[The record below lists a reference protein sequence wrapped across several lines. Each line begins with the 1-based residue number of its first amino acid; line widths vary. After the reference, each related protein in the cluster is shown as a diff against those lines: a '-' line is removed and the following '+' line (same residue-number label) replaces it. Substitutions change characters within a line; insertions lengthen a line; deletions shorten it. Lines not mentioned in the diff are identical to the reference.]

1 MEINS
6 EQLQQL
12 SRDELIDIIQTQADL
27 LAAQAAQI
35 AQLQLQVQALTDQL
49 NKNSRNSSKPPSSDG
64 FKKQP
69 KSQRKKGHKRNGG
82 QPGHVGETLEMVA
95 EPDVIE
101 AHALDQCPAC
111 DADLQ
116 GVSSHDMQKRQV
128 FDVPPVRMVV
138 TEHQAEVKCCPQ
150 CQREVRA
157 SFPENVTQPVQY
169 GPGLQAQVVYLN
181 TYQLLPIARIAEY
194 VGDVY
199 GHTPSE
205 GLIVEALK
213 RAQGHIIPAVD
224 AIFAAVTQADVVHYD
239 ETGLRVNGKG
249 HWLHTA
255 STDTLSYYLVH
266 EKRGEDAMLDMN
278 VLPLQRGVAVHD
290 GFKTYFGFEAVEHAL
305 CNAHH
310 LRELTL
316 FADKDEAWAQGLIEV
331 LLAMK
336 TATEQARAN
345 DSPIPQADITAYEVR
360 YDELIVQGLK
370 AHPVQAKPDGHKGR
384 MKQSDAT
391 NLLLR
396 LQKYRAETLRFLH
409 DLRVPFDNNQ
419 AERDIRMMKVKQ
431 KISGG
436 FRTAD
441 GADRFAMIRSYI
453 DTARK
458 QGARV
463 LNALRDAFLGQPV
476 MPAPNTP
483 E

>member
-1 MEINS
+1 M
-6 EQLQQL
+6 
-12 SRDELIDIIQTQADL
+12 
-27 LAAQAAQI
+27 
-35 AQLQLQVQALTDQL
+35 
-49 NKNSRNSSKPPSSDG
+49 
-64 FKKQP
+64 
-69 KSQRKKGHKRNGG
+69 
-82 QPGHVGETLEMVA
+82 
-95 EPDVIE
+95 
-101 AHALDQCPAC
+101 
-111 DADLQ
+111 
-116 GVSSHDMQKRQV
+116 
-128 FDVPPVRMVV
+128 
-138 TEHQAEVKCCPQ
+138 
-150 CQREVRA
+150 
-157 SFPENVTQPVQY
+157 
-169 GPGLQAQVVYLN
+169 VYLSS
-181 TYQLLPIARIAEY
+181 YQLLPVARIAEY

-205 GLIVEALK
+205 GLILQALK
-213 RAQGHIIPAVD
+213 RAQGHITPAVD
-224 AIFAAVTQADVVHYD
+224 AIYEAVTQADVVHYD

-255 STDTLSYYLVH
+255 STDGLSYYLVH
-266 EKRGEDAMLDMN
+266 EKRGEEAMLDIN

-310 LRELTL
+310 LRELAF
-316 FADKDEAWAQGLIEV
+316 FADKGAAWAQGLIAV
-331 LLAMK
+331 LLEMK
-336 TATEQARAN
+336 TDTEQARAN
-345 DSPIPQADITAYEVR
+345 DSPMLEAHITDYEAR
-360 YDELIVQGLK
+360 YDALVAQGFE
-370 AHPVQAKPDGHKGR
+370 AHPVQERPEGHRGR

-458 QGARV
+458 QGVRV
-463 LNALRDAFLGQPV
+463 LDVIHNAFLGQPF
-476 MPAPNTP
+476 MPTVNTP

>member
-1 MEINS
+1 M
-6 EQLQQL
+6 
-12 SRDELIDIIQTQADL
+12 
-27 LAAQAAQI
+27 
-35 AQLQLQVQALTDQL
+35 
-49 NKNSRNSSKPPSSDG
+49 KN
-64 FKKQP
+64 
-69 KSQRKKGHKRNGG
+69 
-82 QPGHVGETLEMVA
+82 
-95 EPDVIE
+95 
-101 AHALDQCPAC
+101 
-111 DADLQ
+111 
-116 GVSSHDMQKRQV
+116 
-128 FDVPPVRMVV
+128 
-138 TEHQAEVKCCPQ
+138 
-150 CQREVRA
+150 
-157 SFPENVTQPVQY
+157 
-169 GPGLQAQVVYLN
+169 
-181 TYQLLPIARIAEY
+181 ARPRY
-194 VGDVY
+194 CV
-199 GHTPSE
+199 
-205 GLIVEALK
+205 
-213 RAQGHIIPAVD
+213 
-224 AIFAAVTQADVVHYD
+224 
-239 ETGLRVNGKG
+239 
-249 HWLHTA
+249 
-255 STDTLSYYLVH
+255 
-266 EKRGEDAMLDMN
+266 
-278 VLPLQRGVAVHD
+278 VLP
-290 GFKTYFGFEAVEHAL
+290 AVEHAL